1 VIILGSKYT
10 EAQKRATMNYLK
22 DSTDELKIRMPK
34 GKKKDYRE
42 AAEKANYSS
51 LNQFVIDAIE
61 EKISKL

>member
-1 VIILGSKYT
+1 MGSKYT